1 MRHLEEMAVF
11 AKVGELGSISG
22 AARAL
27 SLPKSSVSRA
37 VARLEAAYKARLVER
52 TTRKVTLTEIG
63 EALHA
68 HCRAMVAEAENAEA
82 EIAAYQGHPSGLLRV
97 AAPTTIGRNILGPH
111 IADFL
116 GLYPDVDLQ
125 LTLTDRTMNPG
136 RDAIDVALHSG
147 WLEDSNLV
155 ARKITDIGA
164 MLVAAPA
171 YVEAHGLPNSV
182 AELSRHKVIGFPF
195 QGAPPLM
202 LVRGSERVEIA
213 TWQRF
218 ACNDPII
225 NLDLVGRGLAIAPI
239 SGYFAA
245 LRLGRGEL
253 VQVLPQYKLHDP
265 PALWALYAG
274 RTALSPKIAVFLD
287 FLSDLAVRV
296 RQDPSLIRT

>member
-1 MRHLEEMAVF
+1 MAVF

-27 SLPKSSVSRA
+27 ALPKSSVSRA

-111 IADFL
+111 IAEFL
-116 GLYPDVDLQ
+116 TLYPEVELR
-125 LTLTDRTMNPG
+125 LTLTDRIMNPA
-136 RDAIDVALHSG
+136 RDAIDVVLHSG
-147 WLEDSNLV
+147 WLEDSSLV

-164 MLVAAPA
+164 ILVATPA
-171 YVEAHGLPNSV
+171 YLQAHGTPRRV
-182 AELSRHKVIGFPF
+182 ADLADHAVIGFPF
-195 QGAPPLM
+195 EGAPPLM
-202 LVRGSERVEIA
+202 LVRGSERFEIA
-213 TWQRF
+213 TWKRF

-239 SGYFAA
+239 SSYFAA
-245 LRLGRGEL
+245 VRLQKGEL
-253 VQVLPQYKLHDP
+253 VQVLPEYTLHDP

-274 RTALSPKIAVFLD
+274 RTALSPKIAVLLEFLA
-287 FLSDLAVRV
+287 DLAVRV
-296 RQDPSLIRT
+296 RQDPSLIRA